1 MYVYALSFGIIISAS
16 VYCLISFIPL
26 SALSILV
33 CPSAVNGLVT
43 TPTVK
48 IPCSCANF
56 AIIGAAVLLAAG
68 TAVFAKKKGTD
79 TDDDED
85 DDE

>member
-1 MYVYALSFGIIISAS
+1 MIQYITYNKVLEVVTVYEALMLMSAN
-16 VYCLISFIPL
+16 VPQTGDNFPKGVL
-26 SALSILV
+26 
-33 CPSAVNGLVT
+33 
-43 TPTVK
+43 
-48 IPCSCANF
+48 F

-79 TDDDED
+79 TEDDED

>member
-1 MYVYALSFGIIISAS
+1 MYEALMLMSAN
-16 VYCLISFIPL
+16 VPQTGDNFPKG
-26 SALSILV
+26 AL
-33 CPSAVNGLVT
+33 
-43 TPTVK
+43 
-48 IPCSCANF
+48 F

-79 TDDDED
+79 TEDDED